1 MRRDCQYL
9 PEGEQVVRFAVC
21 VRTSVGC
28 LLEKKTTV
36 CKESTAC
43 TLNIVNYWAKLFIW
57 PLWKTQVV
65 I

>member
-28 LLEKKTTV
+28 LLEKKKQQSV
-36 CKESTAC
+36 KRAQPV
-43 TLNIVNYWAKLFIW
+43 L
-57 PLWKTQVV
+57 
-65 I
+65 